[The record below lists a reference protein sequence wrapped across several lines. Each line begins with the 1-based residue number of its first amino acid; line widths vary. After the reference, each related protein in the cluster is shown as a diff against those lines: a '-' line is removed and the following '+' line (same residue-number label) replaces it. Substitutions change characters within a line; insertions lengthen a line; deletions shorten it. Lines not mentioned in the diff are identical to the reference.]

1 MPTRRQALTLMG
13 AFAMWPLAPRLAIPA
28 AAFSK
33 IENSGFYRFKL
44 GDLEITALSDGTL
57 PLPLAK
63 IYRNKAESELQKQL
77 DANFLGTEPHVSIN
91 AFLINDGQRL
101 VLVDAGTGTL
111 FGPIAG
117 KLISHLS
124 NAGYQPSQIDAV
136 VLTHIHA
143 DHTGGLTIEGKRQYP
158 NADVHIAEREYDF
171 WINRLTNV
179 AHTPELEKDF
189 ASAKAALAP
198 YISADRVRL
207 FKDNAPPI
215 PGFGSILRPGH
226 TPGHSSIV
234 VSSKGERL
242 VIWGDII
249 HGDYIQF
256 DDPDVYVTFD
266 VDGREAVKTRA
277 VALEEA
283 AQQKYL
289 VAGAHI
295 PFPGIGHVVRD
306 ETMFGFIPLN
316 YSE

>member
-1 MPTRRQALTLMG
+1 MPTRRQALTL
-13 AFAMWPLAPRLAIPA
+13 FAASAMLPLAPRLAFPA

-33 IENSGFYRFKL
+33 IANSGFYRFKL
-44 GDLEITALSDGTL
+44 GDLEITALSDGTM
-57 PLPLAK
+57 PLPMAK
-63 IYRNKAESELQKQL
+63 IYQNKAEGDLQEQL
-77 DANFLGTEPHVSIN
+77 DVNFLGNEPHISIN
-91 AFLINDGQRL
+91 AYLINDGKRL
-101 VLVDAGTGTL
+101 VLVDAGTGSL

-117 KLISHLS
+117 KLISHMAK
-124 NAGYQPSQIDAV
+124 AGYKPSEVDAV

-143 DHTGGLTIEGKRQYP
+143 DHTGGLTVEGKPQYP
-158 NADVHIAEREYDF
+158 NAKLHIAEREYDF
-171 WINRLTNV
+171 WIKRTTNV
-179 AHTPELEKDF
+179 EHTPELERDF
-189 ASAKAALAP
+189 ATAKAALSP
-198 YISADRVRL
+198 YISADRISL

-234 VSSKGERL
+234 ISSKGENL

-256 DDPDVYVTFD
+256 DDPNVYVTFD
-266 VDGREAVKTRA
+266 VDGHEAVKTRA
-277 VALEEA
+277 IALEDA

-306 ETMFGFIPLN
+306 ETMYGFIPLN

>member
-1 MPTRRQALTLMG
+1 MPTRRQALTLL
-13 AFAMWPLAPRLAIPA
+13 AASAMLPLAPRLAFPA

-33 IENSGFYRFKL
+33 ISNSGFYRFKL
-44 GDLEITALSDGTL
+44 GDLEITALSDGTM

-63 IYRNKAESELQKQL
+63 IYQNKAEGELQKQL
-77 DANFLGTEPHVSIN
+77 DANFLGTKTHVSIN
-91 AFLINDGQRL
+91 AFLIKDGKRL

-117 KLISHLS
+117 KLLSHLA
-124 NAGYQPSQIDAV
+124 NAGYRPSEIDAV

-143 DHTGGLTIEGKRQYP
+143 DHTGGLTIEGNRLYP
-158 NADVHIAEREYDF
+158 EADIHVAKREYDF
-171 WINRLTNV
+171 WINRSTGS
-179 AHTPELEKDF
+179 TPRPELDKDF
-189 ASAKAALAP
+189 ATAKAALAP
-198 YISADRVRL
+198 YISADRIRL
-207 FKDNAPPI
+207 FEDNAPPL

-234 VSSKGERL
+234 ISSKGENL

-256 DDPDVYVTFD
+256 DDPNVYVTFD
-266 VDGREAVKTRA
+266 VDGHEAVKTRA
-277 VALEEA
+277 IALEEA

-306 ETMFGFIPLN
+306 ETMYGFIPLN